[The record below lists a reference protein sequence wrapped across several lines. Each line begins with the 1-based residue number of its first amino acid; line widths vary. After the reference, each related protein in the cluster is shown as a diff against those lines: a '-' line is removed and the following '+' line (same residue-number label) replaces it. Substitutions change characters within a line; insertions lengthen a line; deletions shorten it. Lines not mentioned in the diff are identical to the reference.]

1 MVKNGDGLVSDKCR
15 RDLMNRPFRP
25 TVAAMLMSSSKA
37 RMSLVVSAALC
48 AVAGGPLGCG
58 STPKH
63 AEMVSATANAPASPL
78 VDRDKCNDKD
88 KHVVTADIN
97 QDKKPDVWKFFKTVE
112 IGGQKTEVMTCKQT
126 DLNLD
131 GKIDMVNYYDD
142 TGSQIV
148 LEEIDGD
155 LDGKFDMTVYYNQ
168 GKRVRDE
175 IDTNFDQ
182 RADVWKYYE
191 DGKLVRIEFDKNND
205 GKVDEWDYYEAGKL
219 DRIGYDTSGSGRVD
233 RWDRAPEQE
242 EEVPGGSATP
252 AAPGGGAAPAPAGG
266 ATTPPPASTAP
277 AGAAAPGA
285 KPAAAGAAKPAAAPA
300 AKPAAK
306 K

>member
-1 MVKNGDGLVSDKCR
+1 MTMHDHRSTVKGTAGFEGGAH
-15 RDLMNRPFRP
+15 LMNRPFRP
-25 TVAAMLMSSSKA
+25 TVAAMLMSKT
-37 RMSLVVSAALC
+37 RVVLVVSAACSL
-48 AVAGGPLGCG
+48 AGLGCG

-63 AEMVSATANAPASPL
+63 AEMINGASNAPASPL

-97 QDKKPDVWKFFKTVE
+97 QDKKPDVWKFFKTVD
-112 IGGQKTEVMTCKQT
+112 IGGQKTEVMTCKET

-155 LDGKFDMTVYYNQ
+155 LDGKFDMTVYYDK

-191 DGKLVRIEFDKNND
+191 DGKLVRIEFDKNTD
-205 GKVDEWDYYEAGKL
+205 GKIDEWDYYEGGKL

-242 EEVPGGSATP
+242 EEAPGGNAAP

-266 ATTPPPASTAP
+266 PTTPPPASTTPPP
-277 AGAAAPGA
+277 AGAAAP
-285 KPAAAGAAKPAAAPA
+285 AAAGAKPAAAPA
-300 AKPAAK
+300 PAPAPAK
-306 K
+306 KK

>member
-1 MVKNGDGLVSDKCR
+1 MTIGLRSRTAVGHPMRSVR
-15 RDLMNRPFRP
+15 GDLMNQPIRP
-25 TVAAMLMSSSKA
+25 TVAAMLMSKI

-48 AVAGGPLGCG
+48 GATLGCG

-63 AEMVSATANAPASPL
+63 AEMVNAAGSNAQAAPL

-88 KHVVTADIN
+88 KHVVTSDIN
-97 QDKKPDVWKFFKTVE
+97 QDKKPDVWKFFKTVD
-112 IGGQKTEVMTCKQT
+112 IGGQKTEVMTCKET

-205 GKVDEWDYYEAGKL
+205 GKIDEWDYYEAGKL

-242 EEVPGGSATP
+242 EE
-252 AAPGGGAAPAPAGG
+252 APGGN
-266 ATTPPPASTAP
+266 ATTP
-277 AGAAAPGA
+277 APG
-285 KPAAAGAAKPAAAPA
+285 GAAAPA
-300 AKPAAK
+300 AKPAAAAKPAPAAAPAPAPAAAAK
-306 K
+306 KK

>member
-1 MVKNGDGLVSDKCR
+1 MTIGR
-15 RDLMNRPFRP
+15 RSRTAVGHPMRSVRGDLMNQPIRP
-25 TVAAMLMSSSKA
+25 TVAAMLMSKI

-48 AVAGGPLGCG
+48 GATLGCG

-63 AEMVSATANAPASPL
+63 AEMVNAAGSNAQAAPL

-97 QDKKPDVWKFFKTVE
+97 QDKKPDVWKFFKTVD
-112 IGGQKTEVMTCKQT
+112 IGGKKTEVMTCKET

-131 GKIDMVNYYDD
+131 GKFDMIVYYD
-142 TGSQIV
+142 
-148 LEEIDGD
+148 
-155 LDGKFDMTVYYNQ
+155 K

-191 DGKLVRIEFDKNND
+191 DGKLVRIEFDKNTD
-205 GKVDEWDYYEAGKL
+205 GKIDEWDYYEGGKL

-233 RWDRAPEQE
+233 R
-242 EEVPGGSATP
+242 
-252 AAPGGGAAPAPAGG
+252 
-266 ATTPPPASTAP
+266 
-277 AGAAAPGA
+277 
-285 KPAAAGAAKPAAAPA
+285 
-300 AKPAAK
+300 
-306 K
+306 